1 MFFGLSCYWY
11 LSVSV
16 NRLIS
21 MGTQQ
26 TVFADKETAARWS
39 LCFMVKDIRK
49 VIYSKPEKTPTESF
63 SFFICNIC
71 CWDKLH

>member
-1 MFFGLSCYWY
+1 MFFGLRCYWY

-26 TVFADKETAARWS
+26 TLFADKKKKNSCQVELMFHGLRYQE
-39 LCFMVKDIRK
+39 VK
-49 VIYSKPEKTPTESF
+49 VIY
-63 SFFICNIC
+63 
-71 CWDKLH
+71 WDKLH